1 MIISDYSDDDDDDD
15 DDDDECQQF
24 SFFSLKVSLELNL

>member
-1 MIISDYSDDDDDDD
+1 MSDYLWFSDDDDDD

-24 SFFSLKVSLELNL
+24 LFFSLKVSLELNL